1 MNATPYRDP
10 DTGWTGMVEEQGG
23 SRLIPGQSVVLPGNV
38 FGTVVD
44 FPTEDRVRVKLASLA
59 ITRFYTDEVQTR
71 AEALYAAHRLLTRIA
86 NDLGDLGLMDAM
98 EAADAYVERAAQQAD
113 AADAVKGLSAS

>member
-44 FPTEDRVRVKLASLA
+44 FPSEERVRVRFL
-59 ITRFYTDEVQTR
+59 TRDATTVYYADEVQTR
-71 AEALYAAHRLLTRIA
+71 AETLHSARYLLTRIA

-98 EAADAYVERAAQQAD
+98 EHAAAYVERAAQQAD
-113 AADAVKGLSAS
+113 AADAVKGLAS